1 MTGPERLRPGL
12 YPVEQAIRVEPLEP
26 ALPETV
32 LAEAAELLPPE
43 PRRRRSRAGRWFL
56 GSVAAFLVAAVSVQ
70 AGFFVADMYQRSLL
84 LGAAM
89 SALLGLAGASGLW
102 WILAELRQLR
112 RLETV
117 ERVREEARRLSRSD
131 AHGEAARF
139 LAHVKPLFIDRPG
152 AAERFR
158 RLEDTR
164 VSMTAP
170 VGKSRP
176 PKLTARCRALRLP
189 LTSTWSYGLL
199 RFALVPMLP
208 R

>member
-102 WILAELRQLR
+102 WILAELRELR

-117 ERVREEARRLSRSD
+117 ERVRDVIAALDDAGMVRRHNTHWVMYIPAGMATQPPRAATMKPAKTVSRVNLESLCT
-131 AHGEAARF
+131 GE
-139 LAHVKPLFIDRPG
+139 
-152 AAERFR
+152 
-158 RLEDTR
+158 
-164 VSMTAP
+164 
-170 VGKSRP
+170 
-176 PKLTARCRALRLP
+176 
-189 LTSTWSYGLL
+189 TSPWQPSGMAGYDVVIRQG
-199 RFALVPMLP
+199 
-208 R
+208 